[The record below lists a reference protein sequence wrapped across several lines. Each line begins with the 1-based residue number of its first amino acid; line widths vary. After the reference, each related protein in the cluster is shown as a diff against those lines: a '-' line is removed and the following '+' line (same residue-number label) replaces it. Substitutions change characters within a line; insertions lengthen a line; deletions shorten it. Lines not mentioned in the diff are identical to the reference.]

1 MQQPNNTPNLLSQM
15 QLAQA
20 QGLISGNADILS
32 SLGGVGGDMSGS
44 RDFQNPLL
52 QWNQFDMQQRAVMN
66 DMAGQEAAMKKQK
79 TDHSPSL
86 MSYGQSMNKFG
97 TFGSDNLFSSI
108 PGLANSQLSNSAGAP
123 NLGNPARAVALGK
136 DNEVDLQQK
145 LAGSRGAVIVPCRAR
160 GMPVDHNFKTAYF
173 IIPDGIEHGD
183 ELVCSYP
190 ACRQAGVKFRY
201 CVDCKVP
208 VAKRNFRNRHRH
220 GVPGGSVSGEDGDE
234 DDSSGEDD
242 NKTETDPSDQPAG
255 FTTDGNQ
262 GSGMPAT
269 ESNESAAQREHVI
282 VIPDKHK
289 KKKSG
294 NVRVPCRARGMPMAH
309 NFKTAHFVIP
319 PNIQHGDE
327 LVCSFPACRSAGA
340 KFRYCLHC
348 KVPVAKRNFRNR
360 HKHGST
366 GEKKKSCSSE
376 DTKEADMDE
385 KDDDDTEELP
395 EEEDGSVEDTEEDLK
410 EDEGDLKP
418 SAMQTAAPSSSV
430 SPNVTNQST
439 VSITSAHDPAKVQQ
453 WVSLLDTKPDPSD
466 KQAMA
471 IWMMN
476 LMNATEAMSARAP
489 ERSDLISKSSEL
501 ESNGSA
507 QKGSTKS
514 PSLASE
520 SSAVKTEE
528 LPDQSADV

>member
-1 MQQPNNTPNLLSQM
+1 
-15 QLAQA
+15 
-20 QGLISGNADILS
+20 
-32 SLGGVGGDMSGS
+32 
-44 RDFQNPLL
+44 
-52 QWNQFDMQQRAVMN
+52 
-66 DMAGQEAAMKKQK
+66 
-79 TDHSPSL
+79 
-86 MSYGQSMNKFG
+86 MNKFG
-97 TFGSDNLFSSI
+97 TFGSENLFSV
-108 PGLANSQLSNSAGAP
+108 PGLAKSQLSNSIGVP
-123 NLGNPARAVALGK
+123 NLSNPVLTAAFGK

-145 LAGSRGAVIVPCRAR
+145 LAGARGAVIVPCRAR

-220 GVPGGSVSGEDGDE
+220 GVPGGSVSGDDGDD

-242 NKTETDPSDQPAG
+242 NKTETDPIDQPAG
-255 FTTDGNQ
+255 FTMEGIPGTC
-262 GSGMPAT
+262 MPAS
-269 ESNESAAQREHVI
+269 ESNQDATQREHVI

-360 HKHGST
+360 HKHGAT
-366 GEKKKSCSSE
+366 GEKKKTSSGQE
-376 DTKEADMDE
+376 KKDADMEE
-385 KDDDDTEELP
+385 KDDDDAEEYP
-395 EEEDGSVEDTEEDLK
+395 EEEDLSVEDMEEDQK

-418 SAMQTAAPSSSV
+418 SANQTAAPDSSV
-430 SPNVTNQST
+430 VSNTTNNKT
-439 VSITSAHDPAKVQQ
+439 VSITSTHDPDKVQQ

-489 ERSDLISKSSEL
+489 ERTGSVSKSDDVKSIGSEL
-501 ESNGSA
+501 KENANS
-507 QKGSTKS
+507 QS
-514 PSLASE
+514 PVSD
-520 SSAVKTEE
+520 SSAVKSEE
-528 LPDQSADV
+528 EPDKFADV